1 MVMVLSSASLMFI
14 VVVQCGQE
22 CGGILLFVYFGWL
35 GVAVV
40 RVGVGGAA
48 TSRLG
53 EVWALLR
60 WVRDDWVFRVISLI
74 SLM

>member
-14 VVVQCGQE
+14 VVVQ

>member
-14 VVVQCGQE
+14 VVAQR
-22 CGGILLFVYFGWL
+22 GGILLFVYFGWL

-40 RVGVGGAA
+40 RVGVGGAT

-53 EVWALLR
+53 EVGALLC
-60 WVRDDWVFRVISLI
+60 WVRDDWVFRVISL
-74 SLM
+74 M